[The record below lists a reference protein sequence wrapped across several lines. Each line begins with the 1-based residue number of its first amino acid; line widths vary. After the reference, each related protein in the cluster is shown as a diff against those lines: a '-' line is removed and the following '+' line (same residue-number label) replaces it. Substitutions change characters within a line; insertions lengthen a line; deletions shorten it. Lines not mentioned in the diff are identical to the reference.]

1 VLQMAPF
8 LLRYFLFEDSTNNVP
23 TTDSSIILRLFTVLA
38 EITIMV
44 YMTRIDKPDEWAIR
58 FNMLAGELVSLF
70 EKWNLIGLEPKVN
83 IAVKPNFTCFL
94 MLASISTALSLP
106 EIVILKQ
113 KNPRIVKL
121 DLNSF

>member
-1 VLQMAPF
+1 MTLF
-8 LLRYFLFEDSTNNVP
+8 LLCYFLFEDSTNNVP
-23 TTDSSIILRLFTVLA
+23 TTDSSIILHLFTISA

-83 IAVKPNFTCFL
+83 ITAKPKFHLLSHVSWYINCFG
-94 MLASISTALSLP
+94 S
-106 EIVILKQ
+106 
-113 KNPRIVKL
+113 PRICHTEIEDAK
-121 DLNSF
+121 NSEVR